1 MKRLLILLFA
11 IPLLSSAQEKLFV
24 QGTSPDLYLN
34 HIVAPKEGFYKIAH
48 TYNVNP
54 QKLAAYNGIDYDKGP
69 NVGANIKIPLTKD
82 NFSQDDKAGSD
93 EILIPLY
100 HVVAEKEGL
109 YHISV
114 MYNKVPKTQLE
125 KWNNL
130 QSEAINKGSS
140 FIIGYLKVK
149 KSSSALI
156 TPSDNS
162 DVISAPVKATP
173 VVSTPAPVKKV
184 TPPPTEEVETPVKE
198 TPKPTTPIVKQAPVP
213 VTKEP
218 DVEVITPE
226 TPVTTTDVNANLSEG
241 AFKTDYIKQT
251 SKISTSKENGAGG
264 AFKSSSGWVDGKYYC
279 LQNNATSGTIVK
291 ITNTDNGKT
300 IYAKVLEPMPDI
312 AQNGDMVILVSNAGA
327 EALGAGKDGKFNC
340 TLEYSK

>member
-11 IPLLSSAQEKLFV
+11 TPLLSYAQEQLFV

-34 HIVAPKEGFYKIAH
+34 HIVAPKEGFYKIAR

-54 QKLAAYNGIDYDKGP
+54 QKLAAYNGMDFDKGP
-69 NVGANIKIPLTKD
+69 NVGANIKIPLTED
-82 NFSQDDKAGSD
+82 NFSQDDKMAED
-93 EILIPLY
+93 EALIPLY
-100 HVVAEKEGL
+100 HVIAEKEGL
-109 YHISV
+109 YHIST
-114 MYNKVPKTQLE
+114 MYNKVPKTLLE

-130 QSEAINKGSS
+130 QGEAINKGSS

-149 KSSSALI
+149 KSLSALAA
-156 TPSDNS
+156 PSGNS
-162 DVISAPVKATP
+162 N
-173 VVSTPAPVKKV
+173 V
-184 TPPPTEEVETPVKE
+184 TTEPVKE
-198 TPKPTTPIVKQAPVP
+198 TPVVTAAPVKKLLP
-213 VTKEP
+213 PPT
-218 DVEVITPE
+218 EVAETPE
-226 TPVTTTDVNANLSEG
+226 KETPEPATPVVKKAIVTQQPVADVTEETSGTTDANANLSEG
-241 AFKTDYIKQT
+241 AFKTDYIRQT
-251 SKISTSKENGAGG
+251 NKISTSTENGAAG

-312 AQNGDMVILVSNAGA
+312 AENGDMVILVSNAGA

-340 TLEYSK
+340 SLEYSK

>member
-34 HIVAPKEGFYKIAH
+34 HIVAPKEGFYKIAR

-69 NVGANIKIPLTKD
+69 NVGANVKIPLTED
-82 NFSQDDKAGSD
+82 NFSQDDKTGSD
-93 EILIPLY
+93 ETLIPLY

-114 MYNKVPKTQLE
+114 MYNKVPKTLLE

-130 QSEAINKGSS
+130 QGEAINKGSS
-140 FIIGYLKVK
+140 FIVGYLKVK
-149 KSSSALI
+149 KSLSTI
-156 TPSDNS
+156 TAASPDNT
-162 DVISAPVKATP
+162 DAASAPVKEIP
-173 VVSTPAPVKKV
+173 VVTTPAPVKKV
-184 TPPPTEEVETPVKE
+184 TPPPAPVVVETPVKE
-198 TPKPTTPIVKQAPVP
+198 TPKPATAVVKQAPV
-213 VTKEP
+213 TQQP
-218 DVEVITPE
+218 DVDITPE
-226 TPVTTTDVNANLSEG
+226 TPVTTDANANLSEG
-241 AFKTDYIKQT
+241 AFKTDYIRQT
-251 SKISTSKENGAGG
+251 NKISASTENGAGG

-279 LQNNATSGTIVK
+279 LQNNARSGTIVK

-312 AQNGDMVILVSNAGA
+312 AQNSDMIILVSNAGA